1 MPDVPRG
8 EEGRHGGG
16 DCGQSGQLSMVVLV
30 VLIFIM
36 LMTMIR
42 LERFLLVKLMFE
54 GDEQELPGAQ
64 HQEAVEQR
72 LGDRVQLTL
81 QTRFQV
87 KLFGLDPKCH
97 FIKGGAGGL
106 G

>member
-16 DCGQSGQLSMVVLV
+16 DCGQSGQLSTVVVLV
-30 VLIFIM
+30 VLMTVVVVLIFMM

-87 KLFGLDPKCH
+87 KLFSQ
-97 FIKGGAGGL
+97 I
-106 G
+106 

>member
-1 MPDVPRG
+1 
-8 EEGRHGGG
+8 
-16 DCGQSGQLSMVVLV
+16 
-30 VLIFIM
+30 
-36 LMTMIR
+36 
-42 LERFLLVKLMFE
+42 MFE